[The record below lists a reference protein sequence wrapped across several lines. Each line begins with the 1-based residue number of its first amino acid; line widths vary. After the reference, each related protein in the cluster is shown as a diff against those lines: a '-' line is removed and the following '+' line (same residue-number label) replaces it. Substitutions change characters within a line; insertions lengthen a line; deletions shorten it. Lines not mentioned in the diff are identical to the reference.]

1 MKCVMVLSALIC
13 LASANTPKD
22 DNDASQRLVQFGLN
36 ARFYNA
42 LKKDKEPHT
51 ENNTLSKLIFTPY
64 LKKYLSFS

>member
-1 MKCVMVLSALIC
+1 MLCVMFLTVLIC
-13 LASANTPKD
+13 LANADTPTD
-22 DNDASQRLVQFGLN
+22 DNEASQRLVQFGLN

-51 ENNTLSKLIFTPY
+51 GINTLSKLIFTPS